1 MSTTEYQVAIN
12 RSRIEKRITELGQI
26 GRIGDTGVCRLAL
39 SQEYRQ
45 GVELV
50 KAWMEEAGMVSRI
63 DHFGNVIGRLEGK
76 NPHAPILMMGSHID
90 SQPYGGRF
98 DGVVGVLGAIEAVQT
113 MKENGIVPEVPIEV
127 AAFCDEEG
135 CRFNNGFFGS
145 RGILGR
151 LEPGELDRTDK
162 NGITR
167 RQALIEFGGDPAKFA
182 ESEYAAENIG
192 AYLELHIEQGP
203 VLESLDRPVGI
214 VTGIAGLLWL
224 TVEMTGTAGHA
235 GSVPM
240 PLRKDALVGAA
251 KVIAAL
257 NDIVKPS
264 PDSKA
269 VGTVGNIQV
278 FPDSRN
284 IIPEKVKFTIDL
296 RDIDQGKRD
305 ENEKRLREKIEAIAR
320 EHGLTYS
327 ITEDNNSEP
336 RYCAEWIKSIINEE
350 GERMG
355 LDCPELMSGPA
366 HDALIMS
373 YVTDYA
379 MIFVRCKEGI
389 SHNPKEFSSIED
401 ISLGTELLY
410 RTAVRIATEA
420 FTKRGDLR

>member
-1 MSTTEYQVAIN
+1 MVDGGNDGN
-12 RSRIEKRITELGQI
+12 RRTR
-26 GRIGDTGVCRLAL
+26 RIG
-39 SQEYRQ
+39 
-45 GVELV
+45 
-50 KAWMEEAGMVSRI
+50 
-63 DHFGNVIGRLEGK
+63 
-76 NPHAPILMMGSHID
+76 
-90 SQPYGGRF
+90 
-98 DGVVGVLGAIEAVQT
+98 
-113 MKENGIVPEVPIEV
+113 
-127 AAFCDEEG
+127 
-135 CRFNNGFFGS
+135 
-145 RGILGR
+145 
-151 LEPGELDRTDK
+151 TD
-162 NGITR
+162 
-167 RQALIEFGGDPAKFA
+167 
-182 ESEYAAENIG
+182 AAEKG
-192 AYLELHIEQGP
+192 CFGRCGKSDCCAERYCEAE
-203 VLESLDRPVGI
+203 
-214 VTGIAGLLWL
+214 
-224 TVEMTGTAGHA
+224 
-235 GSVPM
+235 
-240 PLRKDALVGAA
+240 
-251 KVIAAL
+251 
-257 NDIVKPS
+257 

-305 ENEKRLREKIEAIAR
+305 ENEKRLREKIEAIAQ

>member
-1 MSTTEYQVAIN
+1 M
-12 RSRIEKRITELGQI
+12 
-26 GRIGDTGVCRLAL
+26 
-39 SQEYRQ
+39 
-45 GVELV
+45 
-50 KAWMEEAGMVSRI
+50 
-63 DHFGNVIGRLEGK
+63 
-76 NPHAPILMMGSHID
+76 
-90 SQPYGGRF
+90 
-98 DGVVGVLGAIEAVQT
+98 
-113 MKENGIVPEVPIEV
+113 
-127 AAFCDEEG
+127 
-135 CRFNNGFFGS
+135 
-145 RGILGR
+145 
-151 LEPGELDRTDK
+151 
-162 NGITR
+162 
-167 RQALIEFGGDPAKFA
+167 IEFGGDPAKFA

-305 ENEKRLREKIEAIAR
+305 ENEKRLREKIEAIAQ

-420 FTKRGDLR
+420 FTKRGI